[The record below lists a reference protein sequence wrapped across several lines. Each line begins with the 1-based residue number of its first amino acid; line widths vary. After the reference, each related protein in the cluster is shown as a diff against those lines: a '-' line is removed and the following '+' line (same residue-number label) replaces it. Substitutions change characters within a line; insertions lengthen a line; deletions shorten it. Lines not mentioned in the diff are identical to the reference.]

1 MFIASF
7 IMICFGNNMAKF
19 EIQHL
24 QLTKLHAQWML
35 TCGANVFKTRDEAQ
49 KQVDTASLTHHLDT
63 NPPVKLGT
71 LWKHFVC
78 NAFESIYVKS

>member
-1 MFIASF
+1 
-7 IMICFGNNMAKF
+7 
-19 EIQHL
+19 
-24 QLTKLHAQWML
+24 ML

-78 NAFESIYVKS
+78 NAFESI